1 MCPDPTFTLASNKC
15 YIANYYKHW
24 FSFAYD
30 AARANCL
37 IADRQGVSST
47 LLIIKS
53 QEEQNIIERVIE
65 SSKARKALNTYTGLR
80 VQKKTFPNGTTVW
93 LDDKNIRLQYTNFA
107 DNQNPAGI
115 ACVVIARRL
124 NYKWVTVRCGYG
136 TATAVACVSEQG
148 TEEQVFIALTG
159 RRPIGS
165 TANYCP
171 LVVSLGAFPLYF
183 LLLLLKSLRCLKYLH
198 AVRICERSLPGLTP
212 HSHLAGFCI
221 IIITQWGT

>member
-15 YIANYYKHW
+15 YIANYYKHYW
-24 FSFAYD
+24 FFAYNT
-30 AARANCL
+30 ASANCL
-37 IADRQGVSST
+37 IADRQGISST

-53 QEEQNIIERVIE
+53 QEEQKIIERVIE

-93 LDDKNIRLQYTNFA
+93 LDDKNNRLQYTNFA

-148 TEEQVFIALTG
+148 MEEEVFIAPSG

-165 TANYCP
+165 TAEYCP
-171 LVVSLGAFPLYF
+171 SCRNP
-183 LLLLLKSLRCLKYLH
+183 R
-198 AVRICERSLPGLTP
+198 
-212 HSHLAGFCI
+212 GFFSIFITI
-221 IIITQWGT
+221 IIV